1 LSFFGKLRG
10 DHEPRLESIA
20 RNLEVSLNAKGGY
33 ASPVE
38 VYGLGRYDGHFATK
52 PLLDTLCSEMLAVVR
67 SYEPRLRE
75 PKLTLH
81 GLDRGLWV
89 RFSLTGLVGGT
100 PVTYHVFFHS
110 VLRNVSVRRG

>member
-1 LSFFGKLRG
+1 MSFFGKLRG

-33 ASPVE
+33 ASAVE

-52 PLLDTLCSEMLAVVR
+52 PLLDELCAEMIGVVR
-67 SYEPRLRE
+67 AYEPRLFE
-75 PKLTLH
+75 PKLTLI
-81 GLDRGLWV
+81 GRDRGLWV
-89 RFSLTGLVGGT
+89 RFSLTGLVGGQ

>member
-1 LSFFGKLRG
+1 MSFYGKLRG

-33 ASPVE
+33 ASAVE

-52 PLLDTLCSEMLAVVR
+52 PLLDELCAEMLGVVR
-67 SYEPRLRE
+67 SYEPRLLE
-75 PKLTLH
+75 PKLTLI
-81 GLDRGLWV
+81 GRDRGLWV
-89 RFSLTGLVGGT
+89 RFTLTGLVGEQ

>member
-20 RNLEVSLNAKGGY
+20 RNLEMSLNAKRGY
-33 ASPVE
+33 ASAVE

-52 PLLDTLCSEMLAVVR
+52 PLLDELVVEMLEVVR
-67 SYEPRLRE
+67 AFEPRLLE
-75 PKLTLH
+75 PRLTLI
-81 GLDRGLWV
+81 GRDRGLWV
-89 RFSLTGLVGGT
+89 RFTLTGLVGGAA
-100 PVTYHVFFHS
+100 VTYHVFLHS